1 MIDQQKLLDLYCD
14 VKTKEELLNDIDIE
28 NQNQR
33 IKFEFFAYLVQN
45 LTPEQKQ
52 LLMEMTSKETI
63 VKFVKLSK
71 TTEHPK
77 PMVLPIIEDSTQG
90 EEMSMKSENIEPDR
104 KPFTAKRLPVDRNEL
119 SSVVP
124 GVGLPEWYRDAVREI
139 TGNRGVSPIWRG
151 RYKLMFKSLCQ
162 REKPAF
168 VYDFCYD
175 HYLKAVEARKNDQQG
190 SV

>member
-1 MIDQQKLLDLYCD
+1 MIDQDKLLDLYCD
-14 VKTKEELLNDIDIE
+14 VKTKEELLHDIDIE
-28 NQNQR
+28 NQNPR

-45 LTPEQKQ
+45 LSPAQKQ
-52 LLMEMTSKETI
+52 LLMEMTDKETI
-63 VKFVKLSK
+63 VKFVKMTK

-77 PMVLPIIEDSTQG
+77 PMDLPIVADSQG
-90 EEMSMKSENIEPDR
+90 EEMSLKSENIEPER
-104 KPFTAKRLPVDRNEL
+104 KPFNAKRIPVDRNEL
-119 SSVVP
+119 SSVMP

-151 RYKLMFKSLCQ
+151 RYKLMFKSLS
-162 REKPAF
+162 RRYKPPF
-168 VYDFCYD
+168 VYDYCYD

>member
-1 MIDQQKLLDLYCD
+1 MIDQDKLIDLYCD

-28 NQNQR
+28 NQNPR
-33 IKFEFFAYLVQN
+33 IQFEFFAYLVKN
-45 LTPEQKQ
+45 LSPAQKQ

-77 PMVLPIIEDSTQG
+77 PMVFPIVQG
-90 EEMSMKSENIEPDR
+90 EEMSLKAENIEPER
-104 KPFTAKRLPVDRNEL
+104 KPFNAKRIPVDRNEL

-139 TGNRGVSPIWRG
+139 TGERGVSPLWRG

-162 REKPAF
+162 RDKDPF

-175 HYLKAVEARKNDQQG
+175 HYTKAVETRKNDRQG
-190 SV
+190 S